1 MIFASPDFAS
11 SLHRWELAEYISEG
25 FVILACAGELIADLA
40 ERLGERRRKR
50 LERWSTILLVLALTI
65 GLKCLV
71 RTNELSGS
79 VIGSLGEQ
87 AQEADRKAKAAI
99 SDSSTALC
107 QAKDALS
114 KAGKAQESLAKAEK
128 EASNAEMAASGSLAL
143 ARNAKKEADSFE
155 QDIAV
160 ARKQAADAES
170 HLAEAAK
177 RATALTTELDRL
189 TTPRSL
195 PRSQQIVSSLKPF
208 SGTEYMF
215 TDVCA
220 DTECINLLQDI
231 ETVLQLAGWKRIKA
245 PRVFPG
251 LVLWGEQGD
260 LVGISLRPGIKVS
273 VEGEHPSDMEKDEI
287 AKPQYMRAAITLN
300 LALASNVSPREN
312 TPMIVNMAVGTSPV
326 VHISVGRKPLP

>member
-160 ARKQAADAES
+160 ARK
-170 HLAEAAK
+170 
-177 RATALTTELDRL
+177 
-189 TTPRSL
+189 
-195 PRSQQIVSSLKPF
+195 
-208 SGTEYMF
+208 
-215 TDVCA
+215 
-220 DTECINLLQDI
+220 
-231 ETVLQLAGWKRIKA
+231 
-245 PRVFPG
+245 
-251 LVLWGEQGD
+251 
-260 LVGISLRPGIKVS
+260 
-273 VEGEHPSDMEKDEI
+273 
-287 AKPQYMRAAITLN
+287 
-300 LALASNVSPREN
+300 
-312 TPMIVNMAVGTSPV
+312 
-326 VHISVGRKPLP
+326 